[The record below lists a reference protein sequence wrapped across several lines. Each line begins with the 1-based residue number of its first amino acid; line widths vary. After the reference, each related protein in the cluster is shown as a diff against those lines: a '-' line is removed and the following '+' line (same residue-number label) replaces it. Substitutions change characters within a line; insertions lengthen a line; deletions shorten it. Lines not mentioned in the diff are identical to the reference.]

1 MEPQDDEP
9 WRTPSMRE
17 PDGMMTAESGW
28 LRGQIGYGPDKKA
41 ELRRQLDE
49 WREEQGLEPVEWG
62 EE

>member
-28 LRGQIGYGPDKKA
+28 LMGIGYCPDKKA
-41 ELRRQLDE
+41 ELRRRLDE

-62 EE
+62 DE